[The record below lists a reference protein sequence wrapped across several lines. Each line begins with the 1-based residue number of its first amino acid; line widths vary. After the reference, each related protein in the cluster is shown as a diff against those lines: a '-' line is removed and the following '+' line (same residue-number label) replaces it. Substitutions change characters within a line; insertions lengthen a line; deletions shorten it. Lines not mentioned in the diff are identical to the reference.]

1 MTDAGSAETGS
12 APEAAS
18 PSAGPRRL
26 TWLLALAGM
35 AGAGAVLA
43 LRPGYARQAA
53 AQDWS
58 PFVLVAGLL
67 LIGLT
72 ADDDGLFAFAG
83 RQLGRVARNGMVL
96 FAGAVVIIAV
106 VTATLNLDT
115 SVAFLTP
122 VLVYTAASHRPA
134 GPAGVPGAAGV
145 VAGSALL
152 YGALLLSNA
161 GSLLLPGSN
170 LTNLI
175 VLGHLQLTGGQF
187 VARMWLPWLAA
198 VASTAAV
205 VAIGER
211 RSLRTVAVRTKAM
224 RTAAGQSVS
233 ARAPEAAEPSG
244 RPVSAPAP
252 APAGPVGL
260 AESAE
265 RPVLGAGLVA
275 VLLATVLV
283 VTLASP
289 ALAVAAVGV
298 VAVGIRLAQRRV
310 TLAQVREVL
319 GLPVLI
325 GLFGVAVALGAVGRA
340 WSGPAAFMSHLDG
353 WASAAVAGLSTV
365 LLNNLPAASLLAA
378 RAPGHPLFVLVGLN
392 LGPNLF
398 VTGSL
403 AWLLWLRAARAAG
416 ARPSVAR
423 ASRLGLVAVPLS
435 MALALAALT
444 LTGAS

>member
-1 MTDAGSAETGS
+1 VTGAGSAQAGS
-12 APEAAS
+12 EHEAGPAA
-18 PSAGPRRL
+18 AGPRWL
-26 TWLLALAGM
+26 TWLLALAGIV
-35 AGAGAVLA
+35 GAGAVLA
-43 LRPGYARQAA
+43 VWPKDARLAA

-72 ADDDGLFAFAG
+72 ADKDGLFAFAG
-83 RQLGRVARNGMVL
+83 RQLGRVARNGTVL

-122 VLVYTAASHRPA
+122 VLVYPAASQRPA
-134 GPAGVPGAAGV
+134 GPAGAPGAAGV

-211 RSLRTVAVRTKAM
+211 RSLRTVAVRTAAVRTGAM
-224 RTAAGQSVS
+224 RTATLRTAAVSSVS
-233 ARAPEAAEPSG
+233 ARAPESAEP
-244 RPVSAPAP
+244 AE
-252 APAGPVGL
+252 L
-260 AESAE
+260 AR
-265 RPVLGAGLVA
+265 RPVLGAGLAA

-289 ALAVAAVGV
+289 ALAVAAIGV
-298 VAVGIRLAQRRV
+298 VAAGIRLAQRRV

-340 WSGPAAFMSHLDG
+340 WAGPAAFMSHLDG

>member
-1 MTDAGSAETGS
+1 M
-12 APEAAS
+12 
-18 PSAGPRRL
+18 
-26 TWLLALAGM
+26 LALAGIV
-35 AGAGAVLA
+35 GAGAVLA
-43 LRPGYARQAA
+43 AWPKDARQAA

-72 ADDDGLFAFAG
+72 ADKDGLFAFAG
-83 RQLGRVARNGMVL
+83 RQLGRVARTGTVL

-122 VLVYTAASHRPA
+122 VLVYTAASQRPGGSA
-134 GPAGVPGAAGV
+134 EAPGAAGM
-145 VAGSALL
+145 VAASALL

-161 GSLLLPGSN
+161 ASLLLPGSN

-211 RSLRTVAVRTKAM
+211 RSLRTVAVRTRAVRTKAVP
-224 RTAAGQSVS
+224 T
-233 ARAPEAAEPSG
+233 EAV
-244 RPVSAPAP
+244 RPVSAGASEV
-252 APAGPVGL
+252 AEPAGR
-260 AESAE
+260 AESTELAALPG
-265 RPVLGAGLVA
+265 RPVLGAGLMA

-289 ALAVAAVGV
+289 ALAVAAIGV

-340 WSGPAAFMSHLDG
+340 WAGPAAFMSHLDG

-378 RAPGHPLFVLVGLN
+378 RAPAHPLLVLVGLN

>member
-1 MTDAGSAETGS
+1 VTGAGSAQAG
-12 APEAAS
+12 PEHEAGPAA
-18 PSAGPRRL
+18 AGPRWL
-26 TWLLALAGM
+26 TWLLALAGI

-43 LRPGYARQAA
+43 IWPKDARLAA

-72 ADDDGLFAFAG
+72 ADKDGLFAFAG
-83 RQLGRVARNGMVL
+83 RQLGRVARNGTVL

-106 VTATLNLDT
+106 VTGTLNLDT

-122 VLVYTAASHRPA
+122 VLVYTAASQRPA
-134 GPAGVPGAAGV
+134 GPAGAPGAAGV

-211 RSLRTVAVRTKAM
+211 RSLRTVAVRTAAVRTGAM
-224 RTAAGQSVS
+224 RTATLRTAAVSSVS
-233 ARAPEAAEPSG
+233 ARAPESAEP
-244 RPVSAPAP
+244 AE
-252 APAGPVGL
+252 L
-260 AESAE
+260 AR
-265 RPVLGAGLVA
+265 RPVLGAGLAA

-289 ALAVAAVGV
+289 ALAVAAIGV
-298 VAVGIRLAQRRV
+298 VAAGIRLAQRRV

-340 WSGPAAFMSHLDG
+340 WAGPATFMSHLDG